1 MIFMIITRGWAMI
14 RNIVDFTV
22 KHNHLLLG
30 IGLVVFLLEIW
41 MIIEGVVTIV
51 NNIKATNELPQH

>member
-1 MIFMIITRGWAMI
+1 MI